1 MKKYNM
7 EEQFDRL
14 KNNKIVRVSFI
25 IAVSIGGLYIMSKA
39 FKVIEN
45 TVLSFKD
52 MKEAFKK

>member
-1 MKKYNM
+1 M

-52 MKEAFKK
+52 MKDAFKK